1 MSVVKSSV
9 IPSAKYS
16 CSASLLRL
24 LNGSTT
30 IDSRGAEYGGNVR
43 RAAGVAVS
51 RCAFGT
57 SCRADHCHQALPA
70 RATSSNP
77 ATAGPRTRERI
88 ADHLVPV
95 AAADAHPFD
104 LVPTVYARP
113 GSAL

>member
-24 LNGSTT
+24 LNGRTT
-30 IDSRGAEYGGNVR
+30 IDSRGAEYGCDAGW
-43 RAAGVAVS
+43 AAGVAVS
-51 RCAFGT
+51 RCAFGA

-88 ADHLVPV
+88 AGHLVLV
-95 AAADAHPFD
+95 AAADAQPFD
-104 LVPTVYARP
+104 LVATV
-113 GSAL
+113 